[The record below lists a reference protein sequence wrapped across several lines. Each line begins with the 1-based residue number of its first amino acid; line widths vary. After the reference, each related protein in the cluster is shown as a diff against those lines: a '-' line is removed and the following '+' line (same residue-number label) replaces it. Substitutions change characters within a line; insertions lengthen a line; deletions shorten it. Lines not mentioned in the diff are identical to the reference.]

1 MQDQP
6 PRSSTKMLMT
16 EMLCALLMEL
26 RHENARLQEMTV
38 ELRVENAVLKDRL
51 NRNVAGES
59 ATIGGGL

>member
-26 RHENARLQEMTV
+26 RHENARLQETTV

-51 NRNVAGES
+51 NRALAGE
-59 ATIGGGL
+59 IP